1 MPVIKELHFKF
12 FLHGAATKHYTLF
25 KIESLIGIKILIYL
39 TPCLTSPPTP
49 LLRRGELDPK
59 NLESILLVVK
69 SIKIHTKKYGLY
81 LNGMRKIKCRL
92 GGLCVESVNFSLKL
106 NQL

>member
-39 TPCLTSPPTP
+39 TPCLTSPPTL

-81 LNGMRKIKCRL
+81 LNGMRKIKCHL
-92 GGLCVESVNFSLKL
+92 GGLCVESVIFSLNL